1 MIGTKIFSKEISLK
15 LWNKKTLIDSIGQLP
30 LLLRLQEIIHLEIF
44 ISGLFGVQQE
54 TSNYIINILA
64 VLIVNMECKE

>member
-54 TSNYIINILA
+54 TSNYIINILG